1 MKVKKLSK
9 GTIIGLGILVLI
21 WAAIVG
27 ANLMMP
33 YAITVDGDTVVVVK
47 NKTVAKTVLK
57 EVLLGYIPDDNEIKS
72 ISIDK
77 DIDFRQMGIT
87 ETFGK
92 DIVKDD
98 KEAIKYLSEK
108 NGDAEEL
115 FNATVTSEITK
126 KEEYTP
132 DIDYREDD
140 SMLAGQSRVEDE
152 GEKGVAN
159 ITYSITSVNGKVADE
174 KVVNT
179 DVITEGRSA
188 IIYKGTVGVPN
199 GEDWKTYEGSPVY
212 ASDEDIIARAKAHL
226 GCPYK
231 YGGRSFTNGIDCVF
245 YVVNVYKELGV
256 NVPHKH
262 SQIRKFGKGVSKS
275 NMKPGDIICYGHH
288 VAIYIGNGKMA
299 EATRKKGTKIS
310 KVRGGIITVRRP
322 SRAN

>member
-1 MKVKKLSK
+1 MKAKKLSK
-9 GTIIGLGILVLI
+9 GTIIGLGILILI
-21 WAAIVG
+21 WARIVV
-27 ANLMMP
+27 ANLMMT
-33 YAITVDGDTVVVVK
+33 YAITVDGETVVVVK

-57 EVLLGYIPDDNEIKS
+57 EVLLGYVPDDSDIKS
-72 ISIDK
+72 ISVDK
-77 DIDFRQMGIT
+77 NIDFRQMGLT

-92 DIVKDD
+92 DIVKTD
-98 KEAIKYLSEK
+98 KDAIAYLADK
-108 NGDAEEL
+108 NGEAEEL
-115 FNATVTSEITK
+115 FNATVTSEVTR

-152 GEKGVAN
+152 GENGVAN
-159 ITYSITSVNGKVADE
+159 ITYSITSVNGEVTNEEAIDKE
-174 KVVNT
+174 
-179 DVITEGRSA
+179 VITEGRSA

-199 GEDWKTYEGSPVY
+199 GEDWRTYEGDAVY
-212 ASDEDIIARAKAHL
+212 TSDEDIIARAKAHL

-231 YGGRSFTNGIDCVF
+231 YGGRSFANGIDCVF

-288 VAIYIGNGKMA
+288 VAIYVGNGKMA
-299 EATRKKGTKIS
+299 EATRKYGTRIG

-322 SRAN
+322 TRAN